1 MLTIAVANL
10 KGGAGKSTVAVN
22 LAVALHRAGHRVLVV
37 DADGQ
42 GSTATWAAKAAE
54 LDHEGPPVVAINGKT
69 LRRDLAHVARG
80 FDAVVI
86 DTPPKMAVEAR
97 AAMLVAD
104 LVLLPVCPGAPDV
117 WALADTVAVLEDAR
131 QLRPELLARVV
142 LNRATRS
149 GLMQATKPAVAGLGV
164 PVLGVA
170 LGNRVAFAEAFA
182 VGQGV
187 IDNAAKSEAALE
199 VRRMVR
205 AVLAL
210 LEAKAVAA

>member
-1 MLTIAVANL
+1 
-10 KGGAGKSTVAVN
+10 
-22 LAVALHRAGHRVLVV
+22 
-37 DADGQ
+37 
-42 GSTATWAAKAAE
+42 
-54 LDHEGPPVVAINGKT
+54 VAINGKT
-69 LRRDLAHVARG
+69 LRPDLAHVARG

-142 LNRATRS
+142 LNRATRT
-149 GLMQATKPAVAGLGV
+149 GLMQATKAAVVGLGV
-164 PVLGVA
+164 PVLGVLVLGVA
-170 LGNRVAFAEAFA
+170 LGNRVAFA

-187 IDNAAKSEAALE
+187 IDSAAKSEAALE